1 MHDLPEKELRETL
14 QQLRDTEQVVRLAVD
29 DGLGESMFPGLV
41 SAIEGR
47 PASAKAI
54 ANEIGT
60 DSIFLGMM
68 LQEKTKAQ
76 VLQIVQ
82 QTLARG
88 EKILADKVKPD
99 DREEVLAGEN
109 FGVVFMPPELL
120 RQLWGLGEAVVHF
133 QEGKSESK
141 RVEPR
146 AINVM
151 MLAAQWVRD
160 ARTRWGLP
168 DRVEKVEVA
177 PLLKEPPMEPP
188 F

>member
-1 MHDLPEKELRETL
+1 MHDLPESELRETL
-14 QQLRDTEQVVRLAVD
+14 QQLRDTEQVLKLA
-29 DGLGESMFPGLV
+29 ESAVGTDVFPGLV
-41 SAIEGR
+41 AAIEGR
-47 PASAKAI
+47 RASATAI
-54 ANEIGT
+54 ANEMGT
-60 DSIFLGMM
+60 DLIFLGMM
-68 LQEKTKAQ
+68 LQEKTRPQ

-88 EKILADKVKPD
+88 EKILADKIKPD
-99 DREEVLAGEN
+99 DREELLAGGE

-133 QEGKSESK
+133 EDGEAESK

-160 ARTRWGLP
+160 ARNRWGLS
-168 DRVEKVEVA
+168 DRVEKVNVA
-177 PLLKEPPMEPP
+177 PLLKEPPGEPP